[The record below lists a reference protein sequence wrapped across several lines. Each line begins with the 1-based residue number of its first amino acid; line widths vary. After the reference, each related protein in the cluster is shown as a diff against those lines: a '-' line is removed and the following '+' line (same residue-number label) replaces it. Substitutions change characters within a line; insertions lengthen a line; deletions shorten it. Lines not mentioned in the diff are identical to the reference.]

1 MAHARKHTISII
13 VENNPG
19 VLQRVSGLFT
29 RRNFNIDS
37 ITVGKTDN
45 PEISRITI
53 RTMGDDQVLE
63 QITKQLNKLIEVLKV
78 RELKPENTLKRE
90 LALIKVNTPDEKAKS
105 EVMQYTNIFRGH
117 IIDVTTKSMIIEITG
132 EPSKIVAL
140 LELLRPYGI
149 KEIAR
154 TGVTAITR
162 GNKVL

>member
-1 MAHARKHTISII
+1 MSNTSKHTISIL

-53 RTMGDDQVLE
+53 RTVGDEQILE

-78 RELKPENTLKRE
+78 RELNPENTLKRE
-90 LALIKVNTPDEKAKS
+90 LALIKVNTPDEQTKS
-105 EVMQYTNIFRGH
+105 EVLQYTEIFRGS
-117 IIDVTTKSMIIEITG
+117 IIDVTSKSLVIQITG
-132 EPSKIVAL
+132 KPSNIVELTKL
-140 LELLRPYGI
+140 LAPYGI
-149 KEIAR
+149 KEISK
-154 TGVTAITR
+154 TGVTAMTR
-162 GNKVL
+162 GNKTL